1 MMRVWSC
8 AVVAAVFAA
17 GPAAAQSAGD
27 RLVLPPL
34 PGYVEVPLVK
44 NDNYTVGQW
53 FPAGQSADNWT
64 ATLIVKSYTQQ
75 GTAPSEFARIPVNA
89 WIPNC
94 TDAGT
99 TQQLA
104 NNNLNAYGFASATWQ
119 VSCANNSATGK
130 PENVWFKAIQ
140 GATIFYL
147 VSWNFR
153 YNLTNDQQE
162 QVVQF
167 MKLAVACDVNATDD
181 HRCPSIA
188 DVLPL
193 PAAPQASGSGA
204 SPPATAPAAP
214 TATPAKPQ

>member
-17 GPAAAQSAGD
+17 GSALAQSAGD
-27 RLVLPPL
+27 RLMMPPL
-34 PGYVEVPLVK
+34 PGYVEAPLVK
-44 NDNYTVGQW
+44 NDNYTVREW
-53 FPAGQSADNWT
+53 FPAGQSANNWT

-75 GTAPSEFARIPVNA
+75 GTAPSDFARIPVNA

-104 NNNLNAYGFASATWQ
+104 NNNETAYGYASAMWQ

-130 PENVWFKAIQ
+130 PENDWFKAIQ

-167 MKLAVACDVNATDD
+167 MKLAVACDVNAIDD

-204 SPPATAPAAP
+204 SPSATTPAAP

>member
-1 MMRVWSC
+1 V
-8 AVVAAVFAA
+8 
-17 GPAAAQSAGD
+17 
-27 RLVLPPL
+27 
-34 PGYVEVPLVK
+34 
-44 NDNYTVGQW
+44 
-53 FPAGQSADNWT
+53 
-64 ATLIVKSYTQQ
+64 TLIVKSYTQQ
-75 GTAPSEFARIPVNA
+75 GTAPSDFARIPIKG

-104 NNNLNAYGFASATWQ
+104 NNNETAYGYASAMWQ

-130 PENVWFKAIQ
+130 PENDWFKAIQ

-147 VSWNFR
+147 VSWNLR

-193 PAAPQASGSGA
+193 PAAPQTPGSGA
-204 SPPATAPAAP
+204 LPPAI
-214 TATPAKPQ
+214 PAKPQ